1 MLSKLTMPSMSE
13 RHSKRI
19 QWYHFTLLDD
29 SVITKK
35 LKEVVL
41 ATEDKPRIN
50 IFDDNSFTVGQDPV
64 VFCRQEGEE
73 EWTQLFRFKGLKITY
88 TTNGDKDER
97 RQEEESTQLSTHEGK
112 EQSEGAEGDREE

>member
-19 QWYHFTLLDD
+19 KWYHFTLLSD
-29 SVITKK
+29 SIVTKK
-35 LKEVVL
+35 LKDVIL

-73 EWTQLFRFKGLKITY
+73 EWTELFRFKELSITY
-88 TTNGDKDER
+88 TTNGDNDER
-97 RQEEESTQLSTHEGK
+97 RQEEESTQLPTLESK
-112 EQSEGAEGDREE
+112 EQSESTERDRDE